1 MELFSLKEGLF
12 NQPNL
17 SGFRKGKTYIKEF
30 NMKKSLATLTF
41 IALALSAM
49 VIPSLMSR
57 YSTSA
62 EAAQTTVSAD
72 LTATGGVTVPNR
84 DMYALN
90 TNNVLLI
97 MPAGTTGFT
106 RLVRLDDGNSN
117 FIGIDFRPANNQL
130 YALTDTGI
138 LYTVG
143 LGSANLG
150 VLTKVSTL
158 TPRFDAGYQALVDFN
173 PVVDAIRL
181 IGSDNSNYAVVK
193 DAAGVLNTT
202 AVQTALTY
210 PAPDV
215 NAGRDPNI
223 SCGAYTNNV
232 AGAAVTIFY
241 AVDYSRDQFVTIPP
255 AAAGGS
261 SATGGGLLQTIGN
274 LVTPTGQRVNISA
287 TADCDV
293 FTNANGVN
301 FLVGVT
307 GRTLFSIDL
316 TQINTNLV
324 RGQTQN
330 VVVRGMALGNVDGGQ
345 LCDIAIRK

>member
-1 MELFSLKEGLF
+1 
-12 NQPNL
+12 
-17 SGFRKGKTYIKEF
+17 
-30 NMKKSLATLTF
+30 MKKSLATLTF
-41 IALALSAM
+41 TALAISAM
-49 VIPSLMSR
+49 VIPSLMGR
-57 YSTSA
+57 YSA
-62 EAAQTTVSAD
+62 GAQVTQDVITVTPD
-72 LTATGGVTVPNR
+72 LTTTGGVTVPNR
-84 DMYALN
+84 DIYALN

-143 LGSANLG
+143 LGTTNLG
-150 VLTKVSTL
+150 VLTKVSTQ
-158 TPRFDAGYQALVDFN
+158 TPRFDAGYQSLMDFN
-173 PVVDAIRL
+173 PVVDAIRE

-202 AVQTALTY
+202 AVQTSLTY

-223 SCGAYTNNV
+223 SCGAYNNNV
-232 AGAAVTIFY
+232 AGATVTIFY
-241 AVDYSRDQFVTIPP
+241 AVDYARDQFVTIPP
-255 AAAGGS
+255 AAPGGS

-274 LVTPTGQRVNISA
+274 LVTPTGQRINFSS
-287 TADCDV
+287 TGDCDI

-345 LCDIAIRK
+345 LCDIAIRR